1 MTLSLAFV
9 FICFKVLLTLQ
20 IFEFLFSLDY
30 DFKLLNFFQKLY
42 LRTFFLKDNQKKN
55 NQKNVILICSNLE
68 YYCCLFR
75 KVCFYMSVTLKKK
88 NKKKNKKKPMFKPS
102 KTKIL

>member
-30 DFKLLNFFQKLY
+30 DFKLLIFFQKLY
-42 LRTFFLKDNQKKN
+42 LRTFFLKDNRKKKK

-88 NKKKNKKKPMFKPS
+88 TTKNKKKPMFKPS